1 RQDLAIQAR
10 HARLALRDDLGLE
23 RSLPIARRD
32 DLDFAELPLQ
42 SFLAFPVAPVA
53 IRLRLLVMLFISQV
67 VCHLRF
73 QRPFHQRLGQLP
85 QQTVLAGQ
93 ILRLPVVCQQAVDY
107 FLFNCHWFSKSVGEP
122 AITQSVLYPRILV
135 TSRARGSGL
144 PRESRSGSGPAASPV
159 QQAPSW
165 RRSSVAGTPAS
176 SRPAH

>member
-67 VCHLRF
+67 GCHLRF

-122 AITQSVLYPRILV
+122 AITQSVLYPRRPARQKV
-135 TSRARGSGL
+135 SCARNPTSSECPG
-144 PRESRSGSGPAASPV
+144 
-159 QQAPSW
+159 
-165 RRSSVAGTPAS
+165 
-176 SRPAH
+176 SRPRPATENALAIADNND